1 MISPPVASRISLAA
15 FSSLS
20 LLINSIHRVSQLSSA
35 ASCLNFFL
43 ALPSADNNCL
53 GTVTDHS
60 LGHAATDAA
69 TSTRAE
75 KYFAAEQVGLEHLRS
90 LDDSCHC
97 YDFSSLEAGDRQRF
111 KLLSGKFDA
120 PTGTVYVSQIA
131 KFTPHFSRCCCCCWA
146 YQPQLY
152 SCKFST
158 TRCFRNINTKVSRNM
173 NTI

>member
-97 YDFSSLEAGDRQRF
+97 YDFSSLEAGDRQGFRAF
-111 KLLSGKFDA
+111 IWEVRCPNWNCICQPNCEVYPAFFTLLLLGLPA
-120 PTGTVYVSQIA
+120 PIIFMQV
-131 KFTPHFSRCCCCCWA
+131 
-146 YQPQLY
+146 
-152 SCKFST
+152 
-158 TRCFRNINTKVSRNM
+158 
-173 NTI
+173 